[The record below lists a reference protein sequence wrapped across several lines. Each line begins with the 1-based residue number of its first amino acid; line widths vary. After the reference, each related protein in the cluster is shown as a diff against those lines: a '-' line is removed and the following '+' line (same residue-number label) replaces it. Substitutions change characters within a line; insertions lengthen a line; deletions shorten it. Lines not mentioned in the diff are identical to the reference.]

1 MLQLAVTSIAG
12 IGLGPWEIVA
22 IVAVVLIIFGVG
34 RLPQAL
40 GALGKG
46 VRAFKKGSAGE
57 EVDTDVS
64 ETKKGTAKQEEAKK
78 EPDTTG
84 EAKS

>member
-1 MLQLAVTSIAG
+1 MPTLAALPLA

-40 GALGKG
+40 GAMGKG
-46 VRAFKKGSAGE
+46 VRAFKRGAAGE
-57 EVDTDVS
+57 DVDIDS
-64 ETKKGTAKQEEAKK
+64 KKEESKQEEPAKEK
-78 EPDTTG
+78 DTAD

>member
-1 MLQLAVTSIAG
+1 MGTTQLCG

-40 GALGKG
+40 GSLGKG
-46 VRAFKKGSAGE
+46 VRAFKRGVAGE
-57 EVDTDVS
+57 DIDKDIVASKKQETAAEGAVS
-64 ETKKGTAKQEEAKK
+64 EKDKAGETK
-78 EPDTTG
+78 
-84 EAKS
+84 S

>member
-1 MLQLAVTSIAG
+1 MPQLAVTSIAG

-57 EVDTDVS
+57 DIDTDSS
-64 ETKKGTAKQEEAKK
+64 ESKKGSAKQEEAKK
-78 EPDTTG
+78 EQDTTS
-84 EAKS
+84 ETKS